1 MIVDTMDNIS
11 RYAALGGNLAR
22 ALEFLQKSY
31 RRAMPDG
38 RHVIFGEA
46 VYASASTY
54 TTQPKDAKPFEAH
67 DRYIDIQYLFQGE
80 ECLFW
85 APRSSLT
92 ATKSYSETDDVAL
105 FSGDQETGV
114 VLVPGV
120 FVVLFPWDGHKPGCA
135 LRSPQQV
142 RKLVIKARVG

>member
-1 MIVDTMDNIS
+1 MIVDTVDNFS

-22 ALEFLQKSY
+22 ALEFLGKSF
-31 RRAMPDG
+31 RQAMPEG
-38 RHVIFGEA
+38 RHVIFEEA
-46 VYASASTY
+46 VYASVSTY
-54 TTQPKDAKPFEAH
+54 VTEPKAAKPFEAH

-80 ECLFW
+80 EYLFW

-92 ATKSYSETDDVAL
+92 TTTPYSESDDITL
-105 FSGDQETGV
+105 FSGGQETGV

-142 RKLVIKARVG
+142 RKLVIKAKAG